1 MNFDAFKEAAKQ
13 VPHLDEISITSKGD
27 SIEIIV
33 VSYLANDESGFVDKA
48 SAVCIGLK
56 EIFSR
61 EKFLTPGSWLMET
74 FERGIKD
81 KHLGFTRY
89 ATVDEVQAFKRKEA
103 QQQTR
108 NSLGRM
114 KLVALC
120 GAAGAGKDTVA
131 DMLPARKLAFADVL
145 YQEVAEAFGVSVER
159 LKARDTKEVPSPL
172 LPLMACKHD
181 EFVVDTHFNDDWCVP
196 RSPRQILQWWGDYRR
211 AHDPDYFVKRTRQE
225 LINWDWATPGSAF
238 VVTDVRFANE
248 AAMIR
253 ALGGELW
260 QIQRTGVQAG
270 GTGHKSDTDGS
281 EFKPE
286 RVIHNHGTLED
297 LRAAVTAAW
306 DAMSAEGK

>member
-1 MNFDAFKEAAKQ
+1 
-13 VPHLDEISITSKGD
+13 
-27 SIEIIV
+27 
-33 VSYLANDESGFVDKA
+33 
-48 SAVCIGLK
+48 
-56 EIFSR
+56 
-61 EKFLTPGSWLMET
+61 
-74 FERGIKD
+74 
-81 KHLGFTRY
+81 
-89 ATVDEVQAFKRKEA
+89 
-103 QQQTR
+103 
-108 NSLGRM
+108 M

-131 DMLPARKLAFADVL
+131 DMLTARKLAFADVL

-172 LPLMACKHD
+172 LPLGVCEHYD
-181 EFVVDTHFNDDWCVP
+181 FVVETHLHDDWRAP

-211 AHDPDYFVKRTRQE
+211 AQDPDYFVKRTRQE
-225 LINWDWATPGSAF
+225 LIDWDWATPGSAF

-248 AAMIR
+248 AKLIR

-286 RVIHNHGTLED
+286 RVIHNLGTLED
-297 LRAAVTAAW
+297 LRTAVDAAFNAI
-306 DAMSAEGK
+306 SAEGK